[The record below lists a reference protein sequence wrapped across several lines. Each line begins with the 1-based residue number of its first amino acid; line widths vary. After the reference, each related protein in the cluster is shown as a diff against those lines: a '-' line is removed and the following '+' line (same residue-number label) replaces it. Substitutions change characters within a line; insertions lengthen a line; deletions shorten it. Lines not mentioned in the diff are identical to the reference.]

1 MSFASSSSS
10 RGLRKYAAVVAGG
23 GVYATA
29 AFFAYLY
36 SKPVP
41 GPSGGDG
48 GSSSCCS
55 NGGASHL
62 SAITSP
68 TRTLQFERVATCYDD
83 RIGWDELFMGIQVL
97 RRFLL
102 RHARGDVLEVGA
114 GTARNLPYYDPRRV
128 RRLVLTDS
136 SPAMLQRA
144 KDKIA
149 AEGASKRKAA
159 MRIVACQADAHRLP
173 LPDGA
178 FDTVVDTF
186 GLCSYDDPV
195 AVLKEMCRVCK
206 KSDGRILL
214 LEHGRSHSY
223 QWISK
228 HLDRNAETHAAN
240 WGCVWNRDLDEILQS
255 SGLEVESIHT
265 WHFGTTYYVVCRPI
279 PADSPS
285 HSPSTEPSA

>member
-1 MSFASSSSS
+1 MGFASSSAS

-29 AFFAYLY
+29 VFVAYQY

-41 GPSGGDG
+41 GN
-48 GSSSCCS
+48 SSCCGC
-55 NGGASHL
+55 GGASSHL

-68 TRTLQFERVATCYDD
+68 SRTLQFEKVATCYDD
-83 RIGWDELFMGIQVL
+83 RIGWDELFMGIQVM

-114 GTARNLPYYDPRRV
+114 GTARNLPYYDPRKV

-136 SPAMLQRA
+136 SPSMLQRA

-149 AEGASKRKAA
+149 AAADTTKRSAT
-159 MRIVACQADAHRLP
+159 RIVACRADAHKLP
-173 LPDGA
+173 LPDDA

-195 AVLKEMCRVCK
+195 AVLREMSRVCK
-206 KSDGRILL
+206 KSGGKILL
-214 LEHGRSHSY
+214 LEHGRSHSF
-223 QWISK
+223 QWITN

-240 WGCVWNRDLDEILQS
+240 WGCVWNRDLDDILAK

-265 WHFGTTYYVVCRPI
+265 WHFGTTYYVVCRPA
-279 PADSPS
+279 PPS
-285 HSPSTEPSA
+285 TTSTTPSPST